1 MPARPLCLAS
11 ILLAVS
17 IVLAKAQDGLY
28 TAEQAKRGEAA
39 YDANCA
45 TCHGGDLRSSDR
57 EVPNLSDRWF
67 RSGWVGKTVAEKFKA
82 IRETMPP
89 KEPGSLGDQV
99 YLDIL
104 AYILQFNR
112 IPAGNHALTAD
123 LPALKQLVVPTPP
136 SP

>member
-1 MPARPLCLAS
+1 MFARWLCLAS
-11 ILLAVS
+11 TLLFVS
-17 IVLAKAQDGLY
+17 IGVAKAQNGLY

-67 RSGWVGKTVAEKFKA
+67 RSAWVGKTVAEKFEA

-99 YLDIL
+99 YLDIV

-112 IPAGNHALTAD
+112 IPAGKQALTTD
-123 LPALKQLVVPTPP
+123 LSVLKQLMVPTPP